1 MNHKYK
7 RIFNKNLLF
16 ASKIDFERKNLYDCK
31 PKLKTFQLT
40 SISQKTIQVLLN

>member
-7 RIFNKNLLF
+7 KKFNKNLLF
-16 ASKIDFERKNLYDCK
+16 SSKIDFEPKILYDCK

-40 SISQKTIQVLLN
+40 SISEKKSYKFC